1 MVPCFTFVVLTSLL
15 LIFTTLQ
22 TQHWIFIYGI
32 FMFKVLKDMEVERSN
47 SLLGSD
53 YLILEVCTIG

>member
-22 TQHWIFIYGI
+22 TQHWIYIYGI
-32 FMFKVLKDMEVERSN
+32 FTLKVLKDMEVERSN